1 MSHWPNVLLIKRL
14 LPILCI
20 GEQSLVNCWLHQRR
34 SANWRSTWET
44 YFRSF
49 VCFCIIIIVTISSS
63 NTVAFNLIIII
74 IIPIDVVEEQSNLN
88 WGDAN
93 QSKSIYIEGTVLHFK
108 FENRLRRGERPSGDM
123 SSNGLIMT
131 QQFLWRNYILLFLWF
146 LPWSQTLLDLQITS
160 WECLN
165 AKPKESKIINNQ
177 TI

>member
-1 MSHWPNVLLIKRL
+1 MSYWSNVSYLYYALANSRWWTVGCTNDVRQTDVVPEKLIFVLL
-14 LPILCI
+14 
-20 GEQSLVNCWLHQRR
+20 
-34 SANWRSTWET
+34 
-44 YFRSF
+44 F
-49 VCFCIIIIVTISSS
+49 VFASSS
-63 NTVAFNLIIII
+63 SSPLAASNTIAFNLIIII
-74 IIPIDVVEEQSNLN
+74 IAIDVVEEQSNLN

-165 AKPKESKIINNQ
+165 AKPKESKIINN
-177 TI
+177 